1 MKRNVMFKILLMI
14 VVGLFLSL
22 DAFAQQMTVKGI
34 VKDTTGEPIIGANV
48 VVKGSSNGT
57 ITDFEGNFQFN
68 ANKGD
73 IIVISFIG
81 YQAQEVP
88 AAANLN
94 IILKDDTQL
103 LQDVVVIG
111 YGTVKKNDATGSV
124 TAIKPDQLSKGI
136 TTNAQDMLSGKV
148 AGVSV
153 ISNDGAPGSGAQIR
167 IRGGSSLNAS
177 NDPLL
182 VIDGLAI
189 DNQGIKGMSNGLS
202 MVNPEDIETF
212 TVLKD
217 ASATAIYGSRA
228 SNGVIIITTK
238 KGKNGQAPKINYN
251 GSISLATT
259 QKRYDVL
266 DGNEYR
272 AYAQQLWGDKYPA
285 EMDTAN
291 TDWQDQIFRTAVSTD
306 HHISITGGLKN
317 VPYRVS
323 VGYTNENGIIK
334 TSNFQRLTASVNL
347 APSFFDD
354 HLKFNINAK
363 YMYGKNRYA
372 DAGAAVGGALSIA
385 PTHPVYGTGDA
396 FKFSGGYW
404 QNMQATDGFS
414 DKDWTYTTDKNTPQ
428 NPLAALEQR
437 NKKANSNDFVGN
449 VEVDYKVHF
458 LPDLRLHASIGGEYA
473 DGNEREIV
481 SPYSY
486 TNNYYGWN
494 GLSTQYKYNIS
505 YNAYAQYIKSLGAH
519 DFDIMVGGEEQHFH
533 RNGAD
538 GVGQGWDS
546 YKNEPVDQA
555 LRSQKAYA
563 TRNTLVSFFG
573 RLNYSLLNRYL
584 FTFTM
589 RWDGSSRFSSD
600 NRWGTFPSL
609 ALGWKMKEENFL
621 KNVNFLS
628 DLKLR
633 LGWGITG
640 QQDIGDDFAFLP
652 LYVTSDD
659 YAQYPFG
666 DTYYSSSRPKA
677 FNTDLKWEKTTTW
690 NGGLDFGFLDNRVFG
705 SLDLYYN
712 TTKDLLMLTPISDI
726 TGFSFTYD
734 NVGST
739 SNRGIEVLLGGDI
752 IKTNDFNLTA
762 SLNVN
767 INRGRVEE
775 LAEGIDGLYKTEW
788 GSTMTRPNTGDY
800 ILEEGQPVGMV
811 RGYTYE
817 GWYTTSDFNYD
828 PVTGIYTLK
837 DGVPDIAAGVIGT
850 VYGTENNKPGSQTA
864 YPGVIKYADISGP
877 DGVPDGVVDESDV
890 VIIGNMNPKH
900 TGGLN
905 LNASYKSF
913 DLGLFFN
920 WSYGNQIYN
929 ANYLAT
935 IYGSKNDGLYRNRMD
950 YLAGAYKIYDIKN
963 GNLVKVTD
971 PAALDA
977 LNTDASLFLPYHENA
992 VVSTLG
998 IEDGS
1003 FLRLNSLTLGYTFP
1017 GKTIRGLGM
1026 SNLRLYV
1033 TGYNLW
1039 LLTNYSGYDPEVST
1053 TRNSSYAALTP
1064 GIDYSAYPR
1073 SRSVT
1078 FGVNVTF

>member
-1 MKRNVMFKILLMI
+1 
-14 VVGLFLSL
+14 
-22 DAFAQQMTVKGI
+22 
-34 VKDTTGEPIIGANV
+34 
-48 VVKGSSNGT
+48 
-57 ITDFEGNFQFN
+57 
-68 ANKGD
+68 
-73 IIVISFIG
+73 
-81 YQAQEVP
+81 
-88 AAANLN
+88 
-94 IILKDDTQL
+94 
-103 LQDVVVIG
+103 
-111 YGTVKKNDATGSV
+111 
-124 TAIKPDQLSKGI
+124 
-136 TTNAQDMLSGKV
+136 
-148 AGVSV
+148 
-153 ISNDGAPGSGAQIR
+153 
-167 IRGGSSLNAS
+167 
-177 NDPLL
+177 
-182 VIDGLAI
+182 
-189 DNQGIKGMSNGLS
+189 MSNGLS

-306 HHISITGGLKN
+306 HHISITGGFKD

-363 YMYGKNRYA
+363 YMYGRNRYA

-458 LPDLRLHASIGGEYA
+458 LPNLRLHASIGGEYA

-690 NGGLDFGFLDNRVFG
+690 NGGLDFGFLNGRISGAIDGYYRETEDLLNSVKIPVGTNFNAQMMKNIG
-705 SLDLYYN
+705 SLKNYGVEFSINAKPIVSKDFTWDLTYNVTWNHNEITKLNGGDDSDYYVETGDKISRGNNTKVQANKVGHAANAFYVYQQVYDENGKPIENMFVDRNGDGKINSADKYIYKKPAADVLMGLTSKMLYKDWDFSFSLRASLNNYVYYDFLSNKANVSASGLYTNNAYVN
-712 TTKDLLMLTPISDI
+712 TTKEAIALGFTGKGEYYMSDY
-726 TGFSFTYD
+726 F
-734 NVGST
+734 
-739 SNRGIEVLLGGDI
+739 
-752 IKTNDFNLTA
+752 
-762 SLNVN
+762 
-767 INRGRVEE
+767 
-775 LAEGIDGLYKTEW
+775 
-788 GSTMTRPNTGDY
+788 
-800 ILEEGQPVGMV
+800 V
-811 RGYTYE
+811 R
-817 GWYTTSDFNYD
+817 
-828 PVTGIYTLK
+828 
-837 DGVPDIAAGVIGT
+837 
-850 VYGTENNKPGSQTA
+850 
-864 YPGVIKYADISGP
+864 
-877 DGVPDGVVDESDV
+877 
-890 VIIGNMNPKH
+890 
-900 TGGLN
+900 
-905 LNASYKSF
+905 NASF
-913 DLGLFFN
+913 IRCDN
-920 WSYGNQIYN
+920 I
-929 ANYLAT
+929 
-935 IYGSKNDGLYRNRMD
+935 
-950 YLAGAYKIYDIKN
+950 
-963 GNLVKVTD
+963 
-971 PAALDA
+971 
-977 LNTDASLFLPYHENA
+977 
-992 VVSTLG
+992 
-998 IEDGS
+998 
-1003 FLRLNSLTLGYTFP
+1003 TLGYSFKNLLRSQAYQGVGGRVFATVQNPFVIS
-1017 GKTIRGLGM
+1017 KYKGL
-1026 SNLRLYV
+1026 
-1033 TGYNLW
+1033 
-1039 LLTNYSGYDPEVST
+1039 DPEIKS
-1053 TRNSSYAALTP
+1053 
-1064 GIDYSAYPR
+1064 GIDSNPYPR
-1073 SRSVT
+1073 ATT
-1078 FGVNVTF
+1078 FLLGLSLQF

>member
-363 YMYGKNRYA
+363 YMYGRNRYA

-690 NGGLDFGFLDNRVFG
+690 NGGLDFGFLNGRISGAIDGYYRETEDLLNSVKIPVGTNFNAQMMKNIG
-705 SLDLYYN
+705 SLKNYGVEFSINAKPIVSKDFTWDLTYNVTWNHNEITKLNGGDDSDYYVETGDKISRGNNTKVQANKVGHAANAFYVYQQVYDENGKPIENMFVDRNGDGKINSADKYIYKKPAADVLMGLTSKMLYKDWDFSFSLRASLNNYVYYDFLSNKANVSASELYTNNAYVN
-712 TTKDLLMLTPISDI
+712 TTKEAIALGFTGKGEYYMSDY
-726 TGFSFTYD
+726 F
-734 NVGST
+734 
-739 SNRGIEVLLGGDI
+739 
-752 IKTNDFNLTA
+752 
-762 SLNVN
+762 
-767 INRGRVEE
+767 
-775 LAEGIDGLYKTEW
+775 
-788 GSTMTRPNTGDY
+788 
-800 ILEEGQPVGMV
+800 V
-811 RGYTYE
+811 R
-817 GWYTTSDFNYD
+817 
-828 PVTGIYTLK
+828 
-837 DGVPDIAAGVIGT
+837 
-850 VYGTENNKPGSQTA
+850 
-864 YPGVIKYADISGP
+864 
-877 DGVPDGVVDESDV
+877 
-890 VIIGNMNPKH
+890 
-900 TGGLN
+900 
-905 LNASYKSF
+905 NASF
-913 DLGLFFN
+913 IRCDN
-920 WSYGNQIYN
+920 I
-929 ANYLAT
+929 
-935 IYGSKNDGLYRNRMD
+935 
-950 YLAGAYKIYDIKN
+950 
-963 GNLVKVTD
+963 
-971 PAALDA
+971 
-977 LNTDASLFLPYHENA
+977 
-992 VVSTLG
+992 
-998 IEDGS
+998 
-1003 FLRLNSLTLGYTFP
+1003 TLGYSFKNLLRSQAYQGVGGRVFATVQNPFVIS
-1017 GKTIRGLGM
+1017 KYKGL
-1026 SNLRLYV
+1026 
-1033 TGYNLW
+1033 
-1039 LLTNYSGYDPEVST
+1039 DPEIKS
-1053 TRNSSYAALTP
+1053 
-1064 GIDYSAYPR
+1064 GIDSNPYPR
-1073 SRSVT
+1073 ATT
-1078 FGVNVTF
+1078 FLLGLSLQF